1 MGDLHQNIGVVCAGC
16 GAEISDHRARSC
28 PVCDKLLSEDYQPLD
43 IIRSAHRLQKKN
55 LNFDDLSAQDL
66 FERNKNHISQTAWAC
81 VVYSLVPYLGVLFI
95 PFAVATG
102 GLGYYVSVRRPQMGG
117 GRLAV
122 ACISLSVLVLAIQ
135 LILWWL
141 LYIIPQLS
149 AP

>member
-1 MGDLHQNIGVVCAGC
+1 MGNFRQNIGIVCAGC
-16 GAEISDHRARSC
+16 GAEISDRKVSSC
-28 PVCDKLLSEDYQPLD
+28 PVCEKLLSEDYQPLD
-43 IIRSAHRLQKKN
+43 IIRSAYRLQKRR
-55 LNFDDLSAQDL
+55 LIADDASAEDL
-66 FERNKNHISQTAWAC
+66 FEQNKNHISQTAWAC
-81 VVYSLVPYLGVLFI
+81 FVYSLVPYLGVLFI